1 MRSFFEKL
9 EQYFLPFIVGR
20 PQRRPR
26 DIAITSLLFIASRFY
41 RMVTQFRIWLYDRR
55 FFRYHALGCL
65 VVSIGNLSCGGT
77 GKTPHT
83 EFIISL
89 LCSTYNVAM
98 LSRGYK
104 RKTSGF
110 VMAFPNCTPY
120 DIGDEAYQ
128 IYQKFGDRIKV
139 AVCESR
145 VKGIN
150 KLREIDSKI
159 NLIVLDDAFQHR
171 YVRPSLS
178 IVLTEYSHPFYDDKM
193 LPLGRLRESKHSIKE
208 RADAVIITKCPED
221 IKPVDFRIFK
231 KRLSLFSYQK
241 LYFSKYTYGSLNP
254 VFPDASKYIP
264 MLEIFTEKD
273 TILAITGIANPIPLI
288 KHLKQYKPTVKVMHF
303 PDHHNFSRNDI
314 NDIVEVYNTL
324 KGRYKIII
332 TTEKDAVRIAN
343 NPYFPYELKQHIFYQ
358 PINVEFLPYDTE
370 SFNEWLSKRIEGK
383 D

>member
-1 MRSFFEKL
+1 MKESLRIMKEIVLTPISMIYGGVTYVRNKLFDYGILKATSFNI
-9 EQYFLPFIVGR
+9 PVI
-20 PQRRPR
+20 
-26 DIAITSLLFIASRFY
+26 
-41 RMVTQFRIWLYDRR
+41 
-55 FFRYHALGCL
+55 
-65 VVSIGNLSCGGT
+65 SIGNIAAGGT

-150 KLREIDSKI
+150 KLLEIDSKI